1 MKVILRIALSIGV
14 SFAILGLM
22 LHLFAGG
29 LSSENHPSV
38 WAVLKSTTFALLG
51 VYFLLYLIQLVAR
64 AIRYRVLIA
73 AAGEINIP
81 NLWQM
86 SLVTGVRNMFV
97 DMLPARVG
105 ELTYV
110 AMLNRRY
117 KVGADACLSSL
128 TVAIAFDFLALLLV
142 VIGLFAKQMTTG
154 TTQGW
159 MYGALISAFIIS
171 LIAFVGLFFIAPK
184 MVRWVDQH
192 DDRPLFRHKWVQTI
206 ISLGRKVSDALD
218 ATRASGRMF
227 HVLFLSVLI
236 RILKYGGFYLLFKA
250 VAVPSFEALANLPMQ
265 QTVSALIAGELAASL
280 PVPAFMSFG
289 IYEAGGTAVLTALG
303 LDKGDSLIAMLS
315 VHIWSQLFDYTIGG
329 LCLLLFVW
337 LYRSIKSNESNGG
350 ISSNDI
356 NEGDVMLGKFSRYL
370 KIAGAGLVLLFGT
383 GLLAKEYRA
392 AKKLGSISAPPVGE
406 DVSAKFTDRLQ
417 ATAIELEGVNGF
429 VVWSSNRNGNHD
441 ILRMDLPSR
450 EITSITNHPHAE
462 FYPRVS
468 PDGKRI
474 SFSRSQQPWVSQRN
488 WEAWDLYVRDLSSG
502 EEQLIAENANFA
514 NWSGENE
521 ITYLQNG
528 HTFIKKGLSSSAK
541 EEIIYQSGLNNAI
554 PVGSKI
560 STPDYNPATGEVVF
574 TGRQSELGMNSGFW
588 GTAVYND
595 DDTHTG
601 LNNGCQLFFS
611 TDGSYL
617 YQVAKGGKFDKEGN
631 QFLRIDSETYEAQTM
646 VDLNDDYS
654 HIYFPKDSNEG
665 SYLVLGASAGGHEHD
680 TADYELF
687 LWKIGSNPNYA
698 TRLTFH
704 SGNDNWPD
712 VYIKP

>member
-1 MKVILRIALSIGV
+1 MKAILRIALSIGV
-14 SFAILGLM
+14 SFAVLGLM
-22 LHLFAGG
+22 LHLYAGG
-29 LSSENHPSV
+29 LSPENRPSIL
-38 WAVLKSTTFALLG
+38 AVLKSTTFALLG
-51 VYFLLYLIQLVAR
+51 FYFLLYLIQLIVR
-64 AIRYRVLIA
+64 AIRYRVLIV
-73 AAGEINIP
+73 AAGEMNIP

-117 KVGADACLSSL
+117 KVGVDACLSSL
-128 TVAIAFDFLALLLV
+128 TVAIAFDFLALLIV
-142 VIGLFAKQMTTG
+142 VIGLFAKQVMTGATE
-154 TTQGW
+154 GW
-159 MYGALISAFIIS
+159 MYGVLISAFVIS
-171 LIAFVGLFFIAPK
+171 LIAFFGLFFIAPK

-192 DDRPLFRHKWVQTI
+192 GERPLLRHKWLQAI
-206 ISLGRKVSDALD
+206 ISLGRKVSNALD
-218 ATRASGRMF
+218 ATRASGQMLR
-227 HVLFLSVLI
+227 VLSLSVLI
-236 RILKYGGFYLLFKA
+236 RVLKYGGFYLLFKA
-250 VAVPSFEALANLPMQ
+250 VVVPSFEALANLSMQ

-450 EITSITNHPHAE
+450 EITSITNHPHTE

-468 PDGKRI
+468 PDGKRAT
-474 SFSRSQQPWVSQRN
+474 FSRSQQPWVSQRN
-488 WEAWDLYVRDLSSG
+488 WEAWDLYVKDLSSG
-502 EEQLIAENANFA
+502 KETLVAKNANFA
-514 NWSGENE
+514 NWSSDNE
-521 ITYLQNG
+521 VTYLKNG
-528 HTFIKKGLSSSAK
+528 HTFVKKGLGLLGK

-554 PVGSKI
+554 PAGSKI
-560 STPDYNPATGEVVF
+560 STPDYNPTTGEVVF
-574 TGRQSELGMNSGFW
+574 TGRQSELGMSSGFW
-588 GTAVYND
+588 GTALYNG
-595 DDTHTG
+595 DTHTG

-617 YQVAKGGKFDKEGN
+617 YQVAFGGKNDKKGN
-631 QFLRIDSETYEAQTM
+631 QFLRIDPETYESQTM
-646 VDLNDDYS
+646 LDLDDDYS
-654 HIYFPKDSNEG
+654 HIYFPKDSNDG
-665 SYLVLGASAGGHEHD
+665 SYLVLGASADGHEHD
-680 TADYELF
+680 SADYELF
-687 LWKIGSNPNYA
+687 LWEVGSDPNYA

-712 VYIKP
+712 IYIEP